1 MARNKQSIT
10 TRSCMWLPTRKR
22 SNKKLLTNSGNVC
35 SNVNTTR
42 SNIDCALWIDRDA
55 GVAFKKKNTAFLHVR
70 RPLYERV

>member
-10 TRSCMWLPTRKR
+10 TRSCMWLPARKR

-35 SNVNTTR
+35 SDVNTTH
-42 SNIDCALWIDRDA
+42 SIIDCALWMDRDA

-70 RPLYERV
+70 RPPYERV